1 VATAPDRRAVIAVD
15 TNVLVYAHR
24 PEMGE
29 HEAARAALRRL
40 TQESAW
46 GLPWPVAHE
55 FVRVVTEP
63 RSFIDPTPL
72 ERALATIAALL
83 QAPGCRPL
91 GEGPGHWKRLTEIAL
106 AGRAGQAMLYDA
118 RIAAICLAHGVNE
131 LWTAD
136 RDFGR
141 FPGLRTRNPMVSR
154 IPPLG

>member
-1 VATAPDRRAVIAVD
+1 MIAVD

-29 HEAARAALRRL
+29 HEAARGALRHL
-40 TQESAW
+40 TRESAW

-63 RSFIDPTPL
+63 RWFVDPTPL
-72 ERALATIAALL
+72 GHALATIAALL

-91 GEGPGHWKRLTEIAL
+91 AEEPGHWTRLAELAL
-106 AGRAGQAMLYDA
+106 AGRAAQAMLYDA
-118 RIAAICLAHGVNE
+118 RIASICLAHGVNE

-141 FPGLRTRNPMVSR
+141 FPGLRTRNPMVDDLFAS
-154 IPPLG
+154 G

>member
-1 VATAPDRRAVIAVD
+1 VAPPGHPRAVIAVD

-24 PEMGE
+24 REMSE

-40 TQESAW
+40 TEEPAW

-55 FVRVVTEP
+55 FVRVVSEP
-63 RSFIDPTPL
+63 RWFSDPTPL
-72 ERALATIAALL
+72 GHALATIAALL
-83 QAPGCRPL
+83 GAPGCRAL
-91 GEGPGHWKRLTEIAL
+91 GEGPGHWRRLTEVAL
-106 AGRAGQAMLYDA
+106 AGSAGQAMLYDA

-141 FPGLRTRNPMVSR
+141 FPGLRTRNPLVR
-154 IPPLG
+154 DVPPE

>member
-1 VATAPDRRAVIAVD
+1 VAPRPYGRAVIALD

-24 PEMGE
+24 PEMSE

-40 TQESAW
+40 TEEPAW

-55 FVRVVTEP
+55 FVRVVSEP
-63 RSFIDPTPL
+63 RWFVDPTPL
-72 ERALATIAALL
+72 EHALAAIAALL
-83 QAPGCRPL
+83 RAPGCRAL
-91 GEGPGHWKRLTEIAL
+91 GEGSGHWKRLTEIAL
-106 AGRAGQAMLYDA
+106 TGRAAQAMLYDA

-141 FPGLRTRNPMVSR
+141 FPGLRTRNPLVR
-154 IPPLG
+154 R